1 MICMYMREKRKRE
14 PRQTPPPSA
23 FVSSCC
29 LLHRGE
35 YFIIMGRKRN
45 QGKARKAAKAK
56 AEDAE
61 GLKKL
66 QQLGLSH
73 AKMLQ
78 DGTVFI
84 CLHGAGPL
92 CFEGICHEFV
102 TAFREEFIYAANHI
116 GDILSNCLIAAED
129 ATVDEFAEVWKDLAK
144 MEIAIS
150 RFLSEGAQHIL
161 EGEYNHAREKAVFA
175 RYLEQIIAI
184 DLLKTQATLNWPK
197 INELSRFVLDPTIR
211 GDVHTLVKFFRKRV
225 PCSCLDKKYEEV
237 KSITKMGMCYN
248 PECPIPCAYVERSKT
263 MYCSRCRSV
272 TYCSRECQKA
282 NWKFHK
288 LHCEK
293 CAARIADFE
302 AEQQHDTLQQ
312 S

>member
-1 MICMYMREKRKRE
+1 MYMREKRKRE

-23 FVSSCC
+23 FVSSSSCC
-29 LLHRGE
+29 TPRRILYH
-35 YFIIMGRKRN
+35 MGRKRN

-61 GLKKL
+61 GVKKL

-102 TAFREEFIYAANHI
+102 TAFREEFYAEAFRKEFFYAANHI
-116 GDILSNCLIAAED
+116 GDSLSSCLIAAED
-129 ATVDEFAEVWKDLAK
+129 ATVDEFAEVWNDSAK
-144 MEIAIS
+144 MEIAKS
-150 RFLSEGAQHIL
+150 CFLSEGAQHIL
-161 EGEYNHAREKAVFA
+161 EGEYNNARENAVFA
-175 RYLEQIIAI
+175 RYLEQTIAI
-184 DLLKTQATLNWPK
+184 DLLKTQATMNWPK

-211 GDVHTLVKFFRKRV
+211 GDVHTLVKFFRKRI

-248 PECPIPCAYVERSKT
+248 PDCPIPCAYVERSKT

-272 TYCSRECQKA
+272 TYCSR
-282 NWKFHK
+282 
-288 LHCEK
+288 
-293 CAARIADFE
+293 
-302 AEQQHDTLQQ
+302 
-312 S
+312 